1 MEPNAR
7 GGVFAFPP
15 IASYQE
21 VEILSQSDPTDHAL
35 AAIAS
40 ILDHSESH
48 SEPEKA
54 AVADKTVARGPAE
67 ADGYHKFGPGPL
79 TAIRFKWTVRR
90 DAEGDY
96 YVSETIGENSVP
108 VVEGPMSGEAAIR
121 FVDDRESEARRRF
134 ELLKSEMRGRSTA
147 NFSGEDGGGI

>member
-1 MEPNAR
+1 MEPNAPWR
-7 GGVFAFPP
+7 SFRFPP
-15 IASYQE
+15 IASHQE

-48 SEPEKA
+48 REPEMA
-54 AVADKTVARGPAE
+54 AVADKTVARGPAD

-96 YVSETIGENSVP
+96 YVNETIGENSVP
-108 VVEGPMSGEAAIR
+108 IVEGPMSGEAAIK
-121 FVDDRESEARRRF
+121 FVNDRESEARRRF
-134 ELLKSEMRGRSTA
+134 ERIKSEMAGRSTA
-147 NFSGEDGGGI
+147 KFAGEDGGEM